1 MSSTA
6 HGSALKK
13 QLVPFII
20 IGIGCAVLDFGVTFA
35 LTKLTP
41 LTRTPAKAVGW
52 CVGTLAAYLLNS
64 RFAFRAEVTARKA
77 GAVIVLYATTLAV
90 QLLIY
95 DWAARPLEAL
105 GFHDFWRDLVSFVIA
120 QGVATV
126 TNFVLQRRVIFRQE
140 TKMIASA
147 EPTVVKHQP
156 PMGDENPP
164 VPPSAVSATSE

>member
-1 MSSTA
+1 M
-6 HGSALKK
+6 
-13 QLVPFII
+13 PFII
-20 IGIGCAVLDFGVTFA
+20 IGIGCAILDFGVTRA
-35 LTKLTP
+35 LTQLTP
-41 LTRTPAKAVGW
+41 LTRTTAKAVGW
-52 CVGTLAAYLLNS
+52 CVGTLTAYLLNS

-105 GFHDFWRDLVSFVIA
+105 GFRDFWRDLVSFVIA

-140 TKMIASA
+140 TKMIREQ
-147 EPTVVKHQP
+147 EPVAKQKAPAT
-156 PMGDENPP
+156 GDGNPP
-164 VPPSAVSATSE
+164 APPSAVTATSE

>member
-1 MSSTA
+1 M
-6 HGSALKK
+6 
-13 QLVPFII
+13 PFII
-20 IGIGCAVLDFGVTFA
+20 IGIGCAVLDFGVTYA

-41 LTRTPAKAVGW
+41 LGRIPAKAVGW

-64 RFAFRAEVTARKA
+64 RFAFRAEVNAKKA
-77 GAVIVLYATTLAV
+77 GAVFILYASTLAA

-105 GFHDFWRDLVSFVIA
+105 GFHEFWRDLVSFVIA

-147 EPTVVKHQP
+147 EPTVAKQRP
-156 PMGDENPP
+156 PMGDGNPP
-164 VPPSAVSATSE
+164 APPSAVTATNE